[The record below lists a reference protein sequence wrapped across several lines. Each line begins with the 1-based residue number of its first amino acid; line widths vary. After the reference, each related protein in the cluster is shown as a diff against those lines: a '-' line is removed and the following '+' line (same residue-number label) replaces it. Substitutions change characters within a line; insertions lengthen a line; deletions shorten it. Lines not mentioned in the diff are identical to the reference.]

1 MSKLVWDA
9 LGERYYETGVSK
21 GVLYVADDAGA
32 YGDGVSWSGLTNVTQ
47 TPSGAE
53 ATALHADNIKYLNL
67 MSEEDFSA
75 KIEAYYYPDEF
86 EECDG
91 SKELVPG
98 VSAGQQP
105 RKSFGFSYQ
114 TIIGNDTKRNAYG
127 YKIHLIY
134 GCTAKPSERSNATV
148 NESPEAVTLSWELS
162 TVAAEIA
169 MDGFKPSAKITID
182 STKVDPAK
190 LKKLED
196 LLYGTAGSEASLPTP
211 DAVAALIGTPATP

>member
-21 GVLYVADDAGA
+21 GVLYVTDDAGA

-53 ATALHADNIKYLNL
+53 ATALYADNIKYLNL

-169 MDGFKPSAKITID
+169 MEGFKPSAKITID

-190 LKKLED
+190 LKELEY
-196 LLYGTAGSEASLPTP
+196 LLYGTAAAEASLPTP

>member
-21 GVLYVADDAGA
+21 GVLYVTDDAGA

-53 ATALHADNIKYLNL
+53 ATALYADNIKYLNL

-182 STKVDPAK
+182 STKVAPAK
-190 LKKLED
+190 LKELED

-211 DAVAALIGTPATP
+211 DAVAALIGTPAGP

>member
-21 GVLYVADDAGA
+21 GVLYVTDDAGA

-53 ATALHADNIKYLNL
+53 ATALYADNIKYLNL

-98 VSAGQQP
+98 VTAGQQP

-182 STKVDPAK
+182 STKVAPAK
-190 LKKLED
+190 LKALED
-196 LLYGTAGSEASLPTP
+196 LLYGTAGAEASLPTP
-211 DAVAALIGTPATP
+211 DAVAALIGTP

>member
-21 GVLYVADDAGA
+21 GVLYVTDDAGA

-53 ATALHADNIKYLNL
+53 ATALYADNIKYLNL

-98 VSAGQQP
+98 VTAGQQP

-114 TIIGNDTKRNAYG
+114 TIIGNDTKRNAHG

-182 STKVDPAK
+182 STKVAPAK
-190 LKKLED
+190 LKALED
-196 LLYGTAGSEASLPTP
+196 LLYGKAGAEASLPTP
-211 DAVAALIGTPATP
+211 DAVAALIGTPVGP

>member
-21 GVLYVADDAGA
+21 GVLYVTDDAGA

-53 ATALHADNIKYLNL
+53 ATALYADNIKYLNL

-169 MDGFKPSAKITID
+169 MEGFKPSAKITID

-190 LKKLED
+190 LKELED
-196 LLYGTAGSEASLPTP
+196 LLYGTAAAEASLPTP

>member
-21 GVLYVADDAGA
+21 GVLYVTDDAGA

-53 ATALHADNIKYLNL
+53 ATALYADNIKYLNL

-169 MDGFKPSAKITID
+169 MNGFKPSAKITID
-182 STKVDPAK
+182 STKVAPAK
-190 LKKLED
+190 LKVLED
-196 LLYGTAGSEASLPTP
+196 LLYGTASAEASLPTP
-211 DAVAALIGTPATP
+211 DAVAALIGTPAGP

>member
-21 GVLYVADDAGA
+21 GVLYVVDDAGA

-53 ATALHADNIKYLNL
+53 ATALYADNIKYLNL

-196 LLYGTAGSEASLPTP
+196 LLYGTAAAEASLPTP

>member
-21 GVLYVADDAGA
+21 GVLYVTDDAGA

-53 ATALHADNIKYLNL
+53 ATALYADNIKYLNL

-196 LLYGTAGSEASLPTP
+196 LLYGTAGAEASLPTP

>member
-21 GVLYVADDAGA
+21 GVLYVIDDAGA

-53 ATALHADNIKYLNL
+53 ATALYADNIKYLNL

-182 STKVDPAK
+182 STKVAPAK
-190 LKKLED
+190 LKVLED
-196 LLYGTAGSEASLPTP
+196 LLYGTAGAEASLPTP
-211 DAVAALIGTPATP
+211 DAVAALIGKPAGP

>member
-21 GVLYVADDAGA
+21 GVLYVVDDAGA

-53 ATALHADNIKYLNL
+53 ATALYADNIKYLNL

-148 NESPEAVTLSWELS
+148 NESPEAVILSWELS

-196 LLYGTAGSEASLPTP
+196 LLYGTAAAEASLPTP
-211 DAVAALIGTPATP
+211 DAVAALIGTPAGP

>member
-21 GVLYVADDAGA
+21 GVLYVTDDAGA

-53 ATALHADNIKYLNL
+53 ATALYADNIKYLNL

-182 STKVDPAK
+182 STKVAPAK
-190 LKKLED
+190 LKALED
-196 LLYGTAGSEASLPTP
+196 LLYGTAGAEASLPTP
-211 DAVAALIGTPATP
+211 DAVAALIGKPAGP

>member
-21 GVLYVADDAGA
+21 GVLYVIDDAGA

-53 ATALHADNIKYLNL
+53 ATALYADNIKYLNL

-182 STKVDPAK
+182 STKVAPAK
-190 LKKLED
+190 LKALED
-196 LLYGTAGSEASLPTP
+196 LLYGTAGAEASLPTP
-211 DAVAALIGTPATP
+211 DAVAALIGKPAGP

>member
-21 GVLYVADDAGA
+21 GVLYVVDDAGA
-32 YGDGVSWSGLTNVTQ
+32 YGKGVSWSGLTNVTQ

-53 ATALHADNIKYLNL
+53 ATALYADNIKYLNL

-182 STKVDPAK
+182 STKVAPAK
-190 LKKLED
+190 LKELED
-196 LLYGTAGSEASLPTP
+196 LLYGTAGTEASLPTP
-211 DAVAALIGTPATP
+211 DAVAALIGTPAAP

>member
-21 GVLYVADDAGA
+21 GVLYVTDDAGA

-53 ATALHADNIKYLNL
+53 ATALYADNIKYLNL

-182 STKVDPAK
+182 STKVAPAK
-190 LKKLED
+190 LKALED
-196 LLYGTAGSEASLPTP
+196 LLYGTAAAEASLPTP
-211 DAVAALIGTPATP
+211 DAVAALIGTPAGP

>member
-21 GVLYVADDAGA
+21 GVLYVTDDAGA

-53 ATALHADNIKYLNL
+53 ATALYADNIKYLNL

-182 STKVDPAK
+182 STKVAPAK
-190 LKKLED
+190 LKELED

>member
-21 GVLYVADDAGA
+21 GVLYVTDDAGA

-105 RKSFGFSYQ
+105 RKAFGFSYQ

-196 LLYGTAGSEASLPTP
+196 LLYGTAGTKASLPTP
-211 DAVAALIGTPATP
+211 DAVAALIGTPAGP

>member
-21 GVLYVADDAGA
+21 GVLYVTDDAGA

-53 ATALHADNIKYLNL
+53 ATALYADNIKYLNL

-182 STKVDPAK
+182 STKVAPAK
-190 LKKLED
+190 LKVLED
-196 LLYGTAGSEASLPTP
+196 LLYGTASAEASLPTP
-211 DAVAALIGTPATP
+211 DAVAALIGTPAGP

>member
-21 GVLYVADDAGA
+21 GVLYVVDDAGA

-53 ATALHADNIKYLNL
+53 ATALYADNIKYLNL

-162 TVAAEIA
+162 SVAAEIA
-169 MDGFKPSAKITID
+169 MEGFKPSAKITID

>member
-21 GVLYVADDAGA
+21 GVLYVVDDAGA

-53 ATALHADNIKYLNL
+53 ATALYADNIKYLNL

-148 NESPEAVTLSWELS
+148 NESPEAVTLLWELS

-169 MDGFKPSAKITID
+169 MEGFKPSAKITID

-196 LLYGTAGSEASLPTP
+196 LLYGTAAAEASLPTP
-211 DAVAALIGTPATP
+211 DAVAALIGTPAGP

>member
-21 GVLYVADDAGA
+21 GVLYVTDDAGA

-53 ATALHADNIKYLNL
+53 ATALYADNIKYLNL

-182 STKVDPAK
+182 STKVAPAK
-190 LKKLED
+190 LKVLED
-196 LLYGTAGSEASLPTP
+196 LLYGTAGAEASLPTP
-211 DAVAALIGTPATP
+211 EAVAALIGKPAGP

>member
-21 GVLYVADDAGA
+21 GVLYVVDDAGA

-53 ATALHADNIKYLNL
+53 ATALYADNIKYLNL

-148 NESPEAVTLSWELS
+148 NESPEAITLSWELS

-190 LKKLED
+190 LKALED
-196 LLYGTAGSEASLPTP
+196 LLYGTAAAEASLPTP
-211 DAVAALIGTPATP
+211 DAVAALIGTPAGP

>member
-21 GVLYVADDAGA
+21 GVLYVTDDAGA

-53 ATALHADNIKYLNL
+53 ATALYADNIKYLNL

-162 TVAAEIA
+162 TVAAKIA
-169 MDGFKPSAKITID
+169 MEGFKPSAKITID

-196 LLYGTAGSEASLPTP
+196 LLYGTAAAEASLPTP
-211 DAVAALIGTPATP
+211 DAVAALIGKPVTP

>member
-21 GVLYVADDAGA
+21 GVLYVTDDAGA

-53 ATALHADNIKYLNL
+53 ATALYADNIKYLNL

-169 MDGFKPSAKITID
+169 MNGFKPSAKITID
-182 STKVDPAK
+182 STKVAPAK
-190 LKKLED
+190 LKALED
-196 LLYGTAGSEASLPTP
+196 LLYGTAAAEASLPTP
-211 DAVAALIGTPATP
+211 DAVAALIGTPAGP

>member
-21 GVLYVADDAGA
+21 GVLYVVDDAGA

-53 ATALHADNIKYLNL
+53 ATALYADNIKYLNL

-169 MDGFKPSAKITID
+169 MEGFKPSAKITID

-190 LKKLED
+190 LKELED
-196 LLYGTAGSEASLPTP
+196 LLYGTAAAEASLPTP

>member
-21 GVLYVADDAGA
+21 GVLYVVDDAGA

-53 ATALHADNIKYLNL
+53 ATALYADNIKYLNL

-196 LLYGTAGSEASLPTP
+196 LLYGTAAAEASLPTP
-211 DAVAALIGTPATP
+211 DAVAALIGTPAGP

>member
-21 GVLYVADDAGA
+21 GVLYVTDDAGA

-53 ATALHADNIKYLNL
+53 ATALYADNIKYLNL

-182 STKVDPAK
+182 STKVAPAK
-190 LKKLED
+190 LKVLED
-196 LLYGTAGSEASLPTP
+196 LLYGTAGAEASLPTP
-211 DAVAALIGTPATP
+211 DAVAALIGKPAGP

>member
-21 GVLYVADDAGA
+21 GVLYVTDDAGA

-169 MDGFKPSAKITID
+169 MAGFKPSAKITID

-190 LKKLED
+190 LKKLEG
-196 LLYGTAGSEASLPTP
+196 LLYGTAAAEASLPTP
-211 DAVAALIGTPATP
+211 DAVAALIGTPAGP

>member
-21 GVLYVADDAGA
+21 GVLYVTDDAGA

-53 ATALHADNIKYLNL
+53 ATALYADNIKYLNL

-148 NESPEAVTLSWELS
+148 NESTEAVTLSWELS

-169 MDGFKPSAKITID
+169 MEGFKPSAKITID

-196 LLYGTAGSEASLPTP
+196 LLYGTAAAEASLPTP
-211 DAVAALIGTPATP
+211 DAVAALIGTPAGP

>member
-21 GVLYVADDAGA
+21 GVLYVTDDAGA

-53 ATALHADNIKYLNL
+53 ATALYADNIKYLNL

-127 YKIHLIY
+127 HKIHLIY

-169 MDGFKPSAKITID
+169 MEGFKPSAKITID

-196 LLYGTAGSEASLPTP
+196 LLYGTAASEASLPTP
-211 DAVAALIGTPATP
+211 DAVAALIGTPAGP

>member
-21 GVLYVADDAGA
+21 GVLYVTDDAGA

-53 ATALHADNIKYLNL
+53 ATALYADNIKYLNL

-182 STKVDPAK
+182 STKVAPAK
-190 LKKLED
+190 LKELED
-196 LLYGTAGSEASLPTP
+196 LLYGTAAAEASLPTP
-211 DAVAALIGTPATP
+211 DAVAALIGTPAGP

>member
-21 GVLYVADDAGA
+21 GVLYVTDDAGA

-53 ATALHADNIKYLNL
+53 ATALYADNIKYLNL

-98 VSAGQQP
+98 VTAGQQP

-162 TVAAEIA
+162 TVAADIA
-169 MDGFKPSAKITID
+169 MAGFKPSAKITID
-182 STKVDPAK
+182 STKVAPAK
-190 LKKLED
+190 LKALED
-196 LLYGTAGSEASLPTP
+196 LLYGTAGAGATLPTP
-211 DAVAALIGTPATP
+211 DAVAALIGKPAGP

>member
-21 GVLYVADDAGA
+21 GVLYVVDDAGA

-53 ATALHADNIKYLNL
+53 ATALYADNIKYLNL

-169 MDGFKPSAKITID
+169 MEGFKPSAKITID

-196 LLYGTAGSEASLPTP
+196 LLYGTAAAEASLPTP

>member
-21 GVLYVADDAGA
+21 GVLYVTDDAGA

-53 ATALHADNIKYLNL
+53 ATALYADNIKYLNL

-98 VSAGQQP
+98 VTAGQQP

-169 MDGFKPSAKITID
+169 SAGFKPSAKITID
-182 STKVDPAK
+182 STKVAPAK
-190 LKKLED
+190 LKALED
-196 LLYGTAGSEASLPTP
+196 LLYGTAGAEASLPTP
-211 DAVAALIGTPATP
+211 DAVAALIGKPAGP

>member
-21 GVLYVADDAGA
+21 GVLYVTDDAGA

-53 ATALHADNIKYLNL
+53 ATALYADNIKYLNL

-98 VSAGQQP
+98 VTAGQQP

-182 STKVDPAK
+182 STKVAPAK
-190 LKKLED
+190 LKALED
-196 LLYGTAGSEASLPTP
+196 LLYGTAGAEASLPTP
-211 DAVAALIGTPATP
+211 DAVAALIGKPAGP

>member
-21 GVLYVADDAGA
+21 GVLYVVDEAGA

-53 ATALHADNIKYLNL
+53 ATALYADNIKYLNL

-98 VSAGQQP
+98 VSVGQQP

-190 LKKLED
+190 LKELED
-196 LLYGTAGSEASLPTP
+196 LLYGTAGAEASLPTP
-211 DAVAALIGTPATP
+211 DAVAALIGTPAGP

>member
-1 MSKLVWDA
+1 M
-9 LGERYYETGVSK
+9 
-21 GVLYVADDAGA
+21 
-32 YGDGVSWSGLTNVTQ
+32 
-47 TPSGAE
+47 
-53 ATALHADNIKYLNL
+53 
-67 MSEEDFSA
+67 
-75 KIEAYYYPDEF
+75 
-86 EECDG
+86 
-91 SKELVPG
+91 
-98 VSAGQQP
+98 SAGQQP

-190 LKKLED
+190 LKELED
-196 LLYGTAGSEASLPTP
+196 LLYGTAGAEASLPTP

>member
-21 GVLYVADDAGA
+21 GVLYVVDDAGA

-53 ATALHADNIKYLNL
+53 ATANYADNIKYLNL

-196 LLYGTAGSEASLPTP
+196 LLYGTAAAEASLPTP
-211 DAVAALIGTPATP
+211 DAVAALIGKPAGP

>member
-21 GVLYVADDAGA
+21 GVLYVTDDAGA

-53 ATALHADNIKYLNL
+53 ATALYADNIKYLNL

-169 MDGFKPSAKITID
+169 MNGFKPSAKITID
-182 STKVDPAK
+182 STKVAPAK
-190 LKKLED
+190 LKELED
-196 LLYGTAGSEASLPTP
+196 LLYGTAGAEASLPTP
-211 DAVAALIGTPATP
+211 DAVAALIGKPAGP

>member
-21 GVLYVADDAGA
+21 GVLYVVDDAGA

-53 ATALHADNIKYLNL
+53 ATALYADNIKYLNL

-190 LKKLED
+190 LKELED
-196 LLYGTAGSEASLPTP
+196 LLYGTAEAEASLPTP
-211 DAVAALIGTPATP
+211 DAVAALIGTPAGP

>member
-21 GVLYVADDAGA
+21 GVLYVTDDAGA

-53 ATALHADNIKYLNL
+53 ATALYADNIKYLNL

-182 STKVDPAK
+182 STKVAPAK
-190 LKKLED
+190 LKVLED
-196 LLYGTAGSEASLPTP
+196 LLYGTAGAEASLPTP
-211 DAVAALIGTPATP
+211 DAVAALIGTPAGP